1 MIEVFHIPLQCQQKH
16 HAVQKQLRSVLQYFW
31 KRSDMKSIAVHIISA
46 SPTVADHI
54 TGKRCRI
61 KFSFCS
67 AIISSSIY
75 NKMNSMFL
83 QFFTALIVR
92 SDIYPLS
99 FNKVPSISDAN
110 NRIILSTPFV
120 CIR

>member
-1 MIEVFHIPLQCQQKH
+1 MIEVFPYSVAMSAKAPCRSKTVKICFAILLEAKRYEIHCRAH
-16 HAVQKQLRSVLQYFW
+16 HKCKPHCGRSYHRKEMPHQVL
-31 KRSDMKSIAVHIISA
+31 
-46 SPTVADHI
+46 
-54 TGKRCRI
+54 
-61 KFSFCS
+61 FCS

-110 NRIILSTPFV
+110 NRIMLSTPFV